1 MKNAVKVAAALFI
14 VTLLAD
20 FGAYLYDQNKRE
32 VAYETMINAMSVSFD
47 PEYATVEYGSSFDT
61 KKAVKSH
68 SGTMEIL
75 SQVDTSAVGKQTV
88 VCRVTDADEYGR
100 SAVKEF
106 SCDVEV
112 VDTAPAEILL
122 KEESISFTK
131 DMLFDP
137 TLYVDEVTDPVDGS
151 LTYSETLTEG
161 TYTMESDVDP
171 ETPGK
176 YRILVTAMDSNGNE
190 STAECAVTVL
200 EKSSGTVYPY
210 YMKINRKQCVVTVYS
225 TDENGDP
232 RTPLKAMVCSTGRAT
247 PLGSY
252 RTYYRR
258 RWNGLFGDVYG
269 QYATGIVGDI
279 LFHSVPYYSTNPDDL
294 EYEEYNKLGTAASM
308 GCVRMCVRDVKWVY
322 DYCSIGTVVEFYDDE
337 NDPGPLGK
345 PEPITID
352 LEDDRRGWDPT
363 DPDPDNPWN
372 T

>member
-14 VTLLAD
+14 VTLLAA
-20 FGAYLYDQNKRE
+20 FGAYTYDQNRRAK
-32 VAYETMINAMSVSFD
+32 AYEAMVDAMSVTID
-47 PEYATVEYGSSFDT
+47 PQYASVEYGSAFDPE
-61 KKAVKSH
+61 KAVKKH
-68 SGTMEIL
+68 SGTMEIF
-75 SQVDTSAVGKQTV
+75 SDVDTSKVGKQK
-88 VCRVTDADEYGR
+88 VTYRITDTDEYGV
-100 SAVKEF
+100 SAEKEF
-106 SCDVEV
+106 TFDIEV
-112 VDTAPAEILL
+112 VDTTPADILL
-122 KEESISFTK
+122 KEDRIAFSA
-131 DMLFDP
+131 DMEFDP
-137 TLYVDEVTDPVDGS
+137 TLYVDEVVDPVEGALS
-151 LTYSETLTEG
+151 FSEALTEG
-161 TYTMESDVDP
+161 TYTMESNVDP
-171 ETPGK
+171 ETPGE
-176 YRILVTAMDSNGNE
+176 YRILVTAMDAHGNE

-200 EKSSGTVYPY
+200 DKSAGKVYPY

-232 RTPLKAMVCSTGRAT
+232 KTPLKAMVCSTGRAT

-279 LFHSVPYYSTNPDDL
+279 LFHSVPYYSTHLDDL

-352 LEDDRRGWDPT
+352 LEDPRRGWDPT